1 MSHNIA
7 DNIKFG
13 GDAFVSGNNIPA
25 WHKLGTVKEG
35 MLTALDCL
43 TYGGLDF
50 EVATQP
56 AFFNFNGQKVVME
69 SKYATHRTDNGA
81 YLGCVGNKYKVVQ
94 NRDAFKFF
102 DAITGDGK
110 AIYETAGALGKG
122 ERIFISAK
130 MPNYITING
139 TDDVTEFYVL
149 FTSSHD
155 GNGSIKAMVTPIRV
169 VCANTLRMALENT
182 VSSVNIRHTASAEQ
196 NLAQAHKILGIT
208 NNYAQEMDE
217 LMNHF
222 NTIKVSDAKAMEII
236 AELFPVAEGKELST
250 KTSNLRDGMFEAYQT
265 GTGQERILGTG
276 YGLIQGVT
284 YYTSHEK
291 DYKDDSVKLTSL
303 LEGQATKLVT
313 QAKDLI
319 LSL

>member
-7 DNIKFG
+7 ENIKLG
-13 GDAFVSGNNIPA
+13 GHAFVSGNNIPA
-25 WHKLGTVKEG
+25 WHRLGTVKEG
-35 MLTALDCL
+35 VLTAHDCL
-43 TYGGLDF
+43 THGGLDF

-56 AFFNFNGQKVVME
+56 AYFDFNGERVAME
-69 SKYATHRTDNGA
+69 GKFATYRTDNGV

-102 DAITGDGK
+102 DAITGGEE

-130 MPNYITING
+130 MPNYIKIDG
-139 TDDVTEFYVL
+139 TNDVTEFYVL

-155 GNGSIKAMVTPIRV
+155 GNSSIKAMVTPVRV
-169 VCANTLRMALENT
+169 VCANTLRMALDNT

-208 NNYAQEMDE
+208 NLYAQEMDE
-217 LMNHF
+217 MMNHM
-222 NTIKVSDAKAMEII
+222 NTIKVSDAQAMEVI
-236 AELFPVAEGKELST
+236 AQLFPVAEGKELST
-250 KTSNLRDGMFEAYQT
+250 KTLNLRDSMFEAYQT
-265 GTGQERILGTG
+265 GTGQAGILGTG

-291 DYKDDSVKLTSL
+291 DYKDDSMKLTSL
-303 LEGQATKLVT
+303 LEGQATKFVT